1 MIRHV
6 VAWKVAATEPA
17 EAAVAA
23 AEITRLLASLPPLVP
38 SISSLTVGPNMAYFE
53 SNWDVVLVAD
63 FETLADL
70 DAYQVHPSHQAVVP
84 QIKALVSQRAAVDF
98 EL

>member
-1 MIRHV
+1 
-6 VAWKVAATEPA
+6 
-17 EAAVAA
+17 
-23 AEITRLLASLPPLVP
+23 
-38 SISSLTVGPNMAYFE
+38 
-53 SNWDVVLVAD
+53 VLVAD

-84 QIKALVSQRAAVDF
+84 QIKALVAQRAAVDF